1 MPNVGL
7 KASIVNTLNTK
18 KIQELAKKASVSI
31 LVGYPSG
38 REHVPTWH
46 KNEDGEYKGYNGE
59 SPENI
64 QPMDVADLARDLH
77 FGTATIPARP
87 FLEDGI
93 RSKEKEIQKALAEEV
108 KKIEEGK
115 SANWAKIGT
124 IAVGAIQEL
133 VRSDFYKSSVPNSQK
148 TIDYKGSDTPLI
160 DGADM
165 LNSLTFIVNGD
176 TDQLGTVKGAMD
188 MDKYAAADFRSNK

>member
-77 FGTATIPARP
+77 FGTAIIPARP

-160 DGADM
+160 DGGDM
-165 LNSLTFIVNGD
+165 LNQLTFLVNG
-176 TDQLGTVKGAMD
+176 VEHK
-188 MDKYAAADFRSNK
+188 